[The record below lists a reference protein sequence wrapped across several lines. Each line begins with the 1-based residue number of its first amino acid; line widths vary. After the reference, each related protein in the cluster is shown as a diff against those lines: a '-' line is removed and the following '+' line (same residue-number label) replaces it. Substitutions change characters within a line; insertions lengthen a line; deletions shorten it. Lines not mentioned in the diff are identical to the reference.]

1 MRRFLADRPT
11 GEKVRGFGAGA
22 RLAMSPAPAAPHGG
36 NLARHGVL
44 RSRTCPAALVEAKV
58 ELFRGQR
65 DQGDPPEP
73 LESIEDIWTPA
84 AHMAT
89 VGIFVLLLVV
99 CLNYSRPVL
108 LPVAAAMIIGTTL
121 APIVKAGTRHR
132 ISPWVTA
139 IALGALLLAVAGT
152 AVTLLSG
159 PVSEWI
165 AKAPDIGTTI
175 KEKLYVF
182 DRPLAALRELQDVL
196 LPSPEKT
203 VAVET
208 SQLAIVTPVVAFV
221 TPAVVEITLFF
232 VTLVF
237 FLATQMD
244 FRRYVVSFFS
254 SRDAKLRFI
263 RIVND
268 IEDHLA
274 AYVATVTVINFCLGV
289 VVAFGAWFFG
299 FPSPIILG
307 LMAMVLNYIP
317 YIGPACMT
325 VILLGVGLVSF
336 PSLGYALV
344 PPAAFVGLVTLEGQF
359 ITPTILGRRLT
370 LNPAPGS
377 ARDRLLG
384 LAVGPHRGFS
394 RRAADGRD
402 HGHDGAPI
410 SAG

>member
-11 GEKVRGFGAGA
+11 GEKVRGHRRERAA
-22 RLAMSPAPAAPHGG
+22 RDLPPPTAPHGG

-44 RSRTCPAALVEAKV
+44 RSRTCPAGLAETKV
-58 ELFRGQR
+58 EIFRAQR

-73 LESIEDIWTPA
+73 LESVEDVWTPA

-89 VGIFVLLLVV
+89 VGIFVLLLIV

-108 LPVAAAMIIGTTL
+108 LPVTAAMIIGTTL

-139 IALGALLLAVAGT
+139 IALGALLLAIAGS
-152 AVTLLSG
+152 AVTLLSQ

-182 DRPLAALRELQDVL
+182 DRPLTALRELQDVL

-203 VAVET
+203 VAVES
-208 SQLAIVTPVVAFV
+208 SQLAFVTPVVAFV
-221 TPAVVEITLFF
+221 TPAVVEVTLFF
-232 VTLVF
+232 VTLIF

-244 FRRYVVSFFS
+244 FRRYMVSFFS

-268 IEDHLA
+268 I
-274 AYVATVTVINFCLGV
+274 
-289 VVAFGAWFFG
+289 
-299 FPSPIILG
+299 
-307 LMAMVLNYIP
+307 
-317 YIGPACMT
+317 
-325 VILLGVGLVSF
+325 
-336 PSLGYALV
+336 
-344 PPAAFVGLVTLEGQF
+344 
-359 ITPTILGRRLT
+359 
-370 LNPAPGS
+370 
-377 ARDRLLG
+377 
-384 LAVGPHRGFS
+384 
-394 RRAADGRD
+394 
-402 HGHDGAPI
+402 
-410 SAG
+410 